1 MDCLARKAKNS
12 PEAHVWNPESN
23 EGGHGEAVEAH
34 VASKLTPVS
43 SATTLVVAP
52 FSLEAPI

>member
-1 MDCLARKAKNS
+1 M
-12 PEAHVWNPESN
+12 WNPESN

-43 SATTLVVAP
+43 TATTLVVVP
-52 FSLEAPI
+52 SSLEAPGYP

>member
-1 MDCLARKAKNS
+1 M
-12 PEAHVWNPESN
+12 WNPESN

-34 VASKLTPVS
+34 VASKLTPVAT
-43 SATTLVVAP
+43 ATTLVVAP